1 MQFRK
6 QRLIKEIK
14 FHVQNWLRSGCDHVD
29 SSRHVTLTDIVISSD
44 LSNIKLYIHWDK
56 SIVDM
61 SLLSKLRADVFHLRK
76 LIAEKIPFKKV
87 PQLKFYFDDNRDVF
101 NELTSVMA
109 SLDIKDTES
118 V

>member
-6 QRLIKEIK
+6 QRLIKEVK
-14 FHVQNWLRSGCDHVD
+14 FHVQNWLRSGCDYVEK
-29 SSRHVTLTDIVISSD
+29 SQHVTLTEVVISSD
-44 LSNIKLYIHWDK
+44 LSNIKLYVHWDK

-61 SLLSKLRADVFHLRK
+61 SLLSDLRVDVFHLRK

-87 PQLKFYFDDNRDVF
+87 PQLKFYFDDDRDVF
-101 NELTSVMA
+101 NQLTSVMA